1 MINIL
6 LYIHQLPQNLIGFT
20 LVHLLKCTK
29 NVMYGIEYY
38 YADKLFYSG
47 ISLGNYIILDKRSIL
62 PYDIKHEYGHQKQSL
77 YLGWLYL
84 LVIGFPSM
92 IGNILYG
99 IFHNFNY
106 YKQPWEKWAD
116 ELGGVQR

>member
-1 MINIL
+1 MVNIL

-38 YADKLFYSG
+38 NANKLFFSG

-84 LVIGFPSM
+84 FIIGLLSLT
-92 IGNILYG
+92 GNFIDRVHHLD
-99 IFHNFNY
+99 Y
-106 YKQPWEKWAD
+106 YNLPWEKWAD